1 MSRVYV
7 GNLPIDVRVKD
18 VEDIFFKYGRII
30 DIDLKVH
37 RYITI
42 FFPLSYARLHRDLS
56 LCACICA

>member
-42 FFPLSYARLHRDLS
+42 
-56 LCACICA
+56 